1 MKNKKFKFIAIIAG
15 VILVAVIG
23 YSILSGKAQSEVK
36 AETLKAQKGEV
47 TTMVTATGTVEP
59 LNEVEVGTQVS
70 GEVEKI
76 YVDFNSEVKK
86 GQLLAE
92 LDKTNLKAALLQAQ
106 ATYNNAVNEKD
117 YYQKIYD
124 RQKVLFE
131 NKVIS
136 TADYDEALYNLN
148 KSKSTV
154 VQSSSNLT
162 EAKTNLGYADIYSPI
177 DGVVL
182 SREIDEGQT
191 VAASFE
197 TPTLFTIAKDL
208 KKMQVEADVDEADI
222 GGVIEGQ
229 RVGFTVDAYQGE
241 TFAGTV
247 TQVRLDPTV
256 ESNVVTY
263 TVVIEAENPE
273 LKLKPGLTATIS
285 IYTLEL
291 KDVLTIEAKAVNFQP
306 NMDLLMKY
314 YEQQDIAMS
323 PPSDRPKPPSEN
335 ITVVWSKTSSGIQP
349 KEIKL
354 GASDGVNV
362 QVVEGLSE
370 GDELVYSLKEISNAE
385 VAEEASTGSPFMPK
399 PPGRNNDKKKEN

>member
-1 MKNKKFKFIAIIAG
+1 MKNRKFRSII
-15 VILVAVIG
+15 VIVLVVVVAVIG
-23 YSILSGKAQSEVK
+23 YSVLSKKGETKVQVETTKVK
-36 AETLKAQKGEV
+36 KGEV
-47 TTMVTATGTVEP
+47 ITLVTATGTVEP

-106 ATYNNAVNEKD
+106 ATYDNAVNERD
-117 YYQKIYD
+117 FYQKIYD

-131 NKVIS
+131 NRVIS
-136 TADYDEALYNLN
+136 QAEYDEALYNLN

-197 TPTLFTIAKDL
+197 TPTLFTIARDL

-222 GGVIEGQ
+222 GGVMEGQ
-229 RVGFTVDAYQGE
+229 RVQFTVDAYQGE
-241 TFAGTV
+241 SFMGTV

-263 TVVIEAENPE
+263 TVVIEADNPE

-285 IYTLEL
+285 IYTMEL

-306 NMDLLMKY
+306 NLEVLRQY
-314 YEQQDIAMS
+314 QEQQGIVVRPEM
-323 PPSDRPKPPSEN
+323 DRPRPASQN
-335 ITVVWSKTSSGIQP
+335 TTIVWGLASSGLEP
-349 KEIKL
+349 REVVL
-354 GASDGVNV
+354 GASDGINV
-362 QVVEGLSE
+362 QVLEGLSE
-370 GDELVYSLKEISNAE
+370 GDELVYSLKVVGNGKP
-385 VAEEASTGSPFMPK
+385 EEMPSAGSPFMPK
-399 PPGRNNDKKKEN
+399 PPGRNNDRKSEN

>member
-1 MKNKKFKFIAIIAG
+1 MKKRKIKTIAIITG
-15 VILVAVIG
+15 IILIALVG
-23 YSILSGKAQSEVK
+23 YSMFSGKSKPEIQ
-36 AETLKAQKGEV
+36 AETLKVKKGEV

-76 YVDFNSEVKK
+76 HVDYNSVVKK

-92 LDKTNLKAALLQAQ
+92 LDKTNLKAALLQAR
-106 ATYNNAVNEKD
+106 ATYNNAVNERD
-117 YYQKIYD
+117 FYQKIYN
-124 RQKVLFE
+124 RQKLLFE

-136 TADYDEALYNLN
+136 QADYDEALYNLN

-162 EAKTNLGYADIYSPI
+162 EAKTNLSYADIYSPI

-197 TPTLFTIAKDL
+197 TPTLFTIARDL

-222 GGVIEGQ
+222 GGVVEGQ

-241 TFAGTV
+241 TFMGTV
-247 TQVRLDPTV
+247 SQVRLDPTV
-256 ESNVVTY
+256 TSNVVTY

-306 NMDLLMKY
+306 NMELLMQY
-314 YEQQDIAMS
+314 FDQEEITME
-323 PPSDRPKPPSEN
+323 PPSDRPKPPSDDVN
-335 ITVVWSKTSSGIQP
+335 IVWTKASNGIKP
-349 KEIKL
+349 TEVKL
-354 GASDGVNV
+354 GASDGINV
-362 QVVEGLSE
+362 QVLEGVSQ
-370 GDELVYSLKEISNAE
+370 GDELVYGLKTVSNGGLDE
-385 VAEEASTGSPFMPK
+385 VESSGSPFMPK

>member
-1 MKNKKFKFIAIIAG
+1 MKKRKIKTIAIITG
-15 VILVAVIG
+15 IILIALVG
-23 YSILSGKAQSEVK
+23 YSMFSGKSKPEIQ
-36 AETLKAQKGEV
+36 AETLKVKKGEV

-76 YVDFNSEVKK
+76 HVDYNSVVKK

-92 LDKTNLKAALLQAQ
+92 LDKTNLKAALLQAR
-106 ATYNNAVNEKD
+106 ATYNNAVNERD
-117 YYQKIYD
+117 FYQKIYN
-124 RQKVLFE
+124 RQKLLFE

-136 TADYDEALYNLN
+136 QADYDEALYNLN

-162 EAKTNLGYADIYSPI
+162 EAKTNLSYADIYSPI

-197 TPTLFTIAKDL
+197 TPTLFTIARDL

-222 GGVIEGQ
+222 GGVVEGQ

-241 TFAGTV
+241 TFMGTV
-247 TQVRLDPTV
+247 SQVRLDPTV
-256 ESNVVTY
+256 TSNVVTY

-306 NMDLLMKY
+306 NMELLMQY
-314 YEQQDIAMS
+314 FDQEEITME
-323 PPSDRPKPPSEN
+323 PPSDRPKPPSDDVN
-335 ITVVWSKTSSGIQP
+335 IVWTKSSNGIKP
-349 KEIKL
+349 TEVKL
-354 GASDGVNV
+354 GASDGINV
-362 QVVEGLSE
+362 QVLEGVSQ
-370 GDELVYSLKEISNAE
+370 GDELVYGLKTVSNGGLDE
-385 VAEEASTGSPFMPK
+385 VESSGSPFMPK

>member
-1 MKNKKFKFIAIIAG
+1 MKKRNIKTIAIITG
-15 VILVAVIG
+15 IILIALVG
-23 YSILSGKAQSEVK
+23 YSMFSGKSKPEIQ
-36 AETLKAQKGEV
+36 AETLKVKKGEV

-76 YVDFNSEVKK
+76 HVDYNSVVKK

-92 LDKTNLKAALLQAQ
+92 LDKTNLKAALLQAR
-106 ATYNNAVNEKD
+106 ATYNNAVNERD
-117 YYQKIYD
+117 FYQKIYN
-124 RQKVLFE
+124 RQKLLFE

-136 TADYDEALYNLN
+136 QADYDEALYNLN

-162 EAKTNLGYADIYSPI
+162 EAKTNLSYADIYSPI

-197 TPTLFTIAKDL
+197 TPTLFTIARDL

-222 GGVIEGQ
+222 GGVVEGQ

-241 TFAGTV
+241 TFMGTV
-247 TQVRLDPTV
+247 SQVRLDPTV
-256 ESNVVTY
+256 TSNVVTY

-306 NMDLLMKY
+306 NMELLMQY
-314 YEQQDIAMS
+314 FDQEEITME
-323 PPSDRPKPPSEN
+323 PPSDRPKPPSDDVN
-335 ITVVWSKTSSGIQP
+335 IVWTKSSNGIKP
-349 KEIKL
+349 TEVKL
-354 GASDGVNV
+354 GASDGINV
-362 QVVEGLSE
+362 QVLEGVSQ
-370 GDELVYSLKEISNAE
+370 GDELVYGLKTVSNGGLDE
-385 VAEEASTGSPFMPK
+385 VESSGSPFMPK

>member
-1 MKNKKFKFIAIIAG
+1 MKNRKIKTLVIVAGIILIA
-15 VILVAVIG
+15 VVG
-23 YSILSGKAQSEVK
+23 YSMFSGKSQSEVQAK
-36 AETLKAQKGEV
+36 TLKVIKGEV

-76 YVDFNSEVKK
+76 YVDFNSEVNK

-92 LDKTNLKAALLQAQ
+92 LDKTNLKAALLQAR
-106 ATYNNAVNEKD
+106 ATYNNAVNERD
-117 YYQKIYD
+117 YYQKIYN
-124 RQKVLFE
+124 RQKVLYE

-136 TADYDEALYNLN
+136 QADYDEALYNLK

-222 GGVIEGQ
+222 GGVVEGQ
-229 RVGFTVDAYQGE
+229 RVVFTVDAYQGE
-241 TFAGTV
+241 TFTGTV
-247 TQVRLDPTV
+247 IQVRLDPTV

-263 TVVIEAENPE
+263 TVVIEAANPE

-291 KDVLTIEAKAVNFQP
+291 KDILTIEAKAVNFQP
-306 NMDLLMKY
+306 NMDLLMQY
-314 YEQQDIAMS
+314 FDQQGIAMA
-323 PPSDRPKPPSEN
+323 PPSDRPTPPSEDVN
-335 ITVVWSKTSSGIQP
+335 IVWTKSSNGIKPQ
-349 KEIKL
+349 EVKL
-354 GASDGVNV
+354 GASDGVNL
-362 QVVEGLSE
+362 QVLEGLSE
-370 GDELVYSLKEISNAE
+370 GDELVYSLKAVSNGE
-385 VAEEASTGSPFMPK
+385 TDDTASSGSPFMPK
-399 PPGRNNDKKKEN
+399 PPGRDNDKKEDN